1 MSHKIFVHADGE
13 FASVAE
19 ALETACLTALRH
31 ENAAPGEISIVLVG
45 EDRMR
50 HFNLQF
56 ADMDKPTDVLAFT
69 DGSVDPDSN
78 TTYHGDIIICFP
90 IAEMQ
95 ASISGTSISDELC
108 LLAVHGVLHLLG
120 YDHSTEE
127 KKSEMWKTQSVILQQ
142 LGCTITFPEES

>member
-1 MSHKIFVHADGE
+1 MSHRIFVHAEGE
-13 FASVAE
+13 FAHVAE
-19 ALETACLTALRH
+19 ALEAASLAALRH

-50 HFNLQF
+50 QFNLQF

-69 DGSVDPDSN
+69 DGSVDPDSD

-95 ASISGTSISDELC
+95 ASIGGTSLSDELC

-127 KKSEMWKTQSVILQQ
+127 KKSEMWKTQSGILQQ
-142 LGCTITFPEES
+142 LGCSIKFPEES